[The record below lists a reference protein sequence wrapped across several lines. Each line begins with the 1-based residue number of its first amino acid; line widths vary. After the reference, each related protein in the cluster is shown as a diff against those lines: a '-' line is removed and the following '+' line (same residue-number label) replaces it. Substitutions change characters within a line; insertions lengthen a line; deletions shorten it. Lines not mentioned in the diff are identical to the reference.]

1 MLEFSVCIEMFWRD
15 LPMDER
21 IRRVAALG
29 FKAFEFWGWKD
40 KNLDA
45 IRAAKDQT
53 GLAMSVMC
61 IEPNFAMTDRADGKT
76 MVEGVVS
83 SAAVAHSLGCSSLI
97 VVPGNAPANE
107 SFEITRRRMVRAFK
121 RMAQAAEEHGVWLV
135 IEPLNPL
142 VDHKGIW
149 LTTLAQAADIVEE
162 VDSPHVKILCDLY
175 HQQVTEGNLIA
186 NLTRYA
192 PWIGH
197 FHAAGVPGRHELVGG
212 ELDYR
217 AILAAIKETS
227 YTGYVGLEFSPS
239 IGEEAALQ
247 QALTLL

>member
-45 IRAAKDQT
+45 IRAAQEQT

-61 IEPNFAMTDRADGKT
+61 IEPNFSMTDRADEQT
-76 MVEGVVS
+76 MVEGVVG
-83 SAAVAHSLGCSSLI
+83 SAAVAHSLGCSKLI

-121 RMAQAAEEHGVWLV
+121 RMAPAAEEHCVQLV

-149 LTTLAQAADIVEE
+149 LTTLAQALDIVEE
-162 VDSPHVKILCDLY
+162 VDSPQVKILCDLY

-186 NLTRYA
+186 NLTRCA

-217 AILAAIKETS
+217 AILAAIKKTS
-227 YTGYVGLEFSPS
+227 YTGYVGLEFSPTL
-239 IGEEAALQ
+239 GEEIALK
-247 QALTLL
+247 QALALL